1 MSIPSPTEEHESDI
15 ATLKRRLEEADE
27 IVAAITRGTIDA
39 VLVGP
44 DDDRKRVL
52 MLSGA
57 YGRYRQIV
65 EGMRQGAVT
74 VTPEGEIIFVNR
86 SFAATL
92 RLTPN
97 ELFRAQLQQ
106 FILIEDRPAVALVC
120 AASSRRVHRVSMIR
134 PDGAKIPTAMSVVVA
149 NDGFTTILVTP
160 LRGSDAAVDAPAEVP
175 KDLKESWTQLVDR
188 IAQPALAA
196 APDGR
201 VLHANDLLTAL
212 VETIPNGVDGMAL
225 GDLFVYE
232 AREEIAHALV
242 SGHHG
247 GADSKVGLRRDSAEV
262 PVAVTVTA
270 VGDVRI
276 CLFTER

>member
-1 MSIPSPTEEHESDI
+1 MSIPSPTDEHETEI

-44 DDDRKRVL
+44 DEERKRVL

-86 SFAATL
+86 SFATML
-92 RLTPN
+92 RLAPSD
-97 ELFRAQLQQ
+97 LFRAPLHQ
-106 FILIEDRPAVALVC
+106 FIAIEDRPAVALVC
-120 AASSRRVHRVSMIR
+120 AASSRRVHRVSINR
-134 PDGAKIPTAMSVVVA
+134 PDGTKVPTAMSVVVA
-149 NDGFTTILVTP
+149 NDGFTTILVTA
-160 LRGSDAAVDAPAEVP
+160 LRGSDAPADTPADVP

-196 APDGR
+196 SPDGR
-201 VLHANDLLTAL
+201 VLHANDRLTTL
-212 VETIPNGVDGMAL
+212 VEMIPNGVDGMAL
-225 GDLFVYE
+225 GDLFVYD
-232 AREEIAHALV
+232 AREEVAHVLA

-247 GADSKVGLRRDSAEV
+247 GADSKLSLRRDSAEV
-262 PVAVTVTA
+262 PVALTVTA

-276 CLFTER
+276 CLFEEC